1 MAGRSYGQ
9 YCGLARAMD
18 MVGERWALLVI
29 RDLVVGPKRFS
40 DLHRGLARIPTNI
53 LSARLRQL
61 EQDGVVARRLLPR
74 PSSSVVYELTDYGR
88 DLEDIVM
95 RLGVWG
101 ARSLTE
107 PGADEVVT
115 PASLIMAL
123 RSIFHPEAARR
134 LRVGYELRV
143 GDVVVH
149 AGIDNGSLET
159 GAGSLAGAD
168 LVIEATPAI
177 RALFAGEISPREAI
191 DGGAVRIE
199 GAPELL
205 TRFVEIFRIPPAP
218 AAPQPHGQRPQ
229 TGPESPVRG

>member
-1 MAGRSYGQ
+1 
-9 YCGLARAMD
+9 MD

-61 EQDGVVARRLLPR
+61 EQDGIVARRLLPR
-74 PSSSVVYELTDYGR
+74 PSSAVVYELTDYGR

-107 PGADEVVT
+107 PAADETVT
-115 PASLIMAL
+115 TASLIMAL
-123 RSIFHPEAARR
+123 RSMFHPEAARR
-134 LRVGYELRV
+134 LRAGYELRV
-143 GDVVVH
+143 GDVVIH
-149 AGIDNGSLET
+149 ARIDHGSLET
-159 GAGSLAGAD
+159 GEGPLAGAD

-177 RALFAGEISPREAI
+177 RALFAGGLSPHDAI
-191 DGGAVRIE
+191 ESGAVRIQ

-205 TRFVEIFRIPPAP
+205 TRFAEIFRIPPAP
-218 AAPQPHGQRPQ
+218 APPRARGQGPQ
-229 TGPESPVRG
+229 TRPESRVSG